1 MTRQARCALTSA
13 ATRSEIAAG
22 DVVIRFTVSP
32 TPAGHWL
39 WRVFDHDGQPRVQG
53 LAASRKHAA
62 ALIIHELLRSRSAA
76 ATLAADEL
84 SAKAA

>member
-1 MTRQARCALTSA
+1 MTSQARRAPRPA
-13 ATRSEIAAG
+13 ATRSKNAVG
-22 DVVIRFTVSP
+22 DVVVRFTVSP

-76 ATLAADEL
+76 AALAADDL

>member
-1 MTRQARCALTSA
+1 MTSQARRAPRPA
-13 ATRSEIAAG
+13 ATRSKSAAG
-22 DVVIRFTVSP
+22 DVVVRFTVSP

-39 WRVFDHDGQPRVQG
+39 WQVFDHDGQPRVRG

-62 ALIIHELLRSRSAA
+62 ALIIHELLKSRSAA
-76 ATLAADEL
+76 AALAAEKL

>member
-1 MTRQARCALTSA
+1 MTSQARHAPRPA
-13 ATRSEIAAG
+13 ATRSKIAAG
-22 DVVIRFTVSP
+22 DVVVRFTVSP

-39 WRVFDHDGQPRVQG
+39 WRVFDHDGRPRVQG

-76 ATLAADEL
+76 AALAAEKL

>member
-1 MTRQARCALTSA
+1 MTMQAQCALTPA
-13 ATRSEIAAG
+13 ATRSKIAAG
-22 DVVIRFTVSP
+22 DVVVRFTISP

-76 ATLAADEL
+76 AALAADEL
-84 SAKAA
+84 STQAA

>member
-1 MTRQARCALTSA
+1 MTMQAQCALTPA
-13 ATRSEIAAG
+13 ATRSKIAAG
-22 DVVIRFTVSP
+22 DVVVRFTISP

-76 ATLAADEL
+76 AALATDEL
-84 SAKAA
+84 STQAA